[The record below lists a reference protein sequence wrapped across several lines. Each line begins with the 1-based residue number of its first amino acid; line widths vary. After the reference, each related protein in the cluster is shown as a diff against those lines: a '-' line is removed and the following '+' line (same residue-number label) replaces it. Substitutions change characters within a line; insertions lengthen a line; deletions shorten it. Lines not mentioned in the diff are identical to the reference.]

1 MLDKNEIRDLT
12 SKISGLWVFNAPMA
26 SYTTL
31 KVGGP
36 AEILIEA
43 ENEQD
48 VSLVV
53 DYAKKTNTPLTILG
67 NGSNLLVLDGGLK
80 GIVLRLGGN
89 FKKIKVLDNKIT
101 AGAAAILPKIARAAA
116 SHGLTGL
123 EFAIGIP
130 ASLGGAV
137 AMNAGV
143 PEQALSDVIS
153 SVQTISQDGNCQ
165 SFINSELG
173 FSYRHSNINPQQE
186 IVLSAE
192 LTMEHS
198 DEEKI
203 RLKMEEYLNKRKAS
217 QPLGMPNAGS
227 IFKNPTGYAAG
238 YLIDKAGLKGLTNGG
253 ARISTRHANFII
265 NEGHASAKDVLN
277 LILLA
282 QKCVLNQFGVELVP
296 EIKIVGEEN

>member
-1 MLDKNEIRDLT
+1 MLDKKEIHDLT
-12 SKISGLWVFNAPMA
+12 SRISGLWVLNAPMA

-43 ENEQD
+43 ENEHD
-48 VSLVV
+48 VFLVI

-80 GIVLRLGGN
+80 GIVLRLGGH

-101 AGAAAILPKIARAAA
+101 AGAAALLPKVARTAA

-123 EFAIGIP
+123 EFVIGIP

-143 PEQALSDVIS
+143 PEQVLSDVIS
-153 SVQTISQDGNCQ
+153 SVQIINQQGHTR
-165 SFINSELG
+165 SFANGELD
-173 FSYRHSNINPQQE
+173 FSYRHSNINSQQE

-192 LTMEHS
+192 LTMEHG
-198 DEEKI
+198 DEAEI

-217 QPLGMPNAGS
+217 QPMGMPNAGS
-227 IFKNPTGYAAG
+227 IFKNPAGYAAG
-238 YLIDKAGLKGLTNGG
+238 CLIDQAGLKGLTNGG
-253 ARISTRHANFII
+253 AQISTRHANFII
-265 NEGHASAKDVLN
+265 NGGHASAKDVLN

-282 QKCVLNQFGVELVP
+282 QKSVLNQFGVELVP

>member
-137 AMNAGV
+137 VMNAGV

-198 DEEKI
+198 EEEKI

>member
-198 DEEKI
+198 EEEKI

-238 YLIDKAGLKGLTNGG
+238 YLIDQAGLKGLTNGG

>member
-1 MLDKNEIRDLT
+1 MLDKKEIRDLT

-238 YLIDKAGLKGLTNGG
+238 YLIDQAGLKGLTNGG

>member
-137 AMNAGV
+137 VMNAGV

-198 DEEKI
+198 EEEKI

-238 YLIDKAGLKGLTNGG
+238 YLIDQAGLKGLTNGG

>member
-137 AMNAGV
+137 VMNAGV

-238 YLIDKAGLKGLTNGG
+238 YLIDQAGLKGLTNGG

>member
-1 MLDKNEIRDLT
+1 MLDKKEIRDLT

-137 AMNAGV
+137 VMNAGV

-198 DEEKI
+198 EEEKI

-238 YLIDKAGLKGLTNGG
+238 YLIDQAGLKGLTNGG